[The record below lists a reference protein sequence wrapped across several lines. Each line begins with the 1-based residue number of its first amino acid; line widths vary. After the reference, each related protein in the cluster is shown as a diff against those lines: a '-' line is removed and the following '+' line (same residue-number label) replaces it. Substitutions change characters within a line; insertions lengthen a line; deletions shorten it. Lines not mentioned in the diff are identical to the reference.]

1 MTTDTQLRGIAEAI
15 AARLVDGRIADA
27 VALLDGLHPA
37 DQADVVIE
45 LDEDA
50 QQQLIDAL
58 SPDQLAAILEYL
70 EDEERSD
77 IVEDLA
83 PGRLAPVLDRMD
95 DDDAVDLLQDL
106 EPERAQEV
114 LARMVDAAGVAPLL
128 CHDEDSAGGIMTRG
142 FVAVPQSLTA
152 EEAIAVLRRAK
163 PDAEKAYYLYVVDGT
178 GRLQG
183 VLGLRDLIVAEP
195 TARVTTL
202 MQRDVHSVLLGTD
215 QEECA
220 RLIAHYDLL
229 ALPVVDADNRLVGVL
244 TVDDLIDVVEDE
256 ATEDMYRMAGI
267 QGEERVFSPVPSSVR
282 RRLPWLYVNLCTAF
296 VAAATVSLFEGTIAE
311 FAVLAALMPMV
322 AGLGGN
328 AGTQTIT
335 LMVRS
340 LALGEVAPRE
350 ILPALRK
357 EVLVGLTNGVAV
369 GGVLGLVVGL
379 VTGNIILGMVLGS
392 ALVLNLLAAAT
403 AGVIVPLTLK
413 AWHIDP
419 ALASSIFTT
428 MVTDVLGF
436 FFLGLATVFI
446 ARL

>member
-1 MTTDTQLRGIAEAI
+1 MTADTQLRSVAEAV
-15 AARLVDGRIADA
+15 AAHLADGHTVDA

-45 LDEDA
+45 LEEA
-50 QQQLIDAL
+50 EQQQLVDAL

-70 EDEERSD
+70 ETEERSE
-77 IVEDLA
+77 IVDDLA
-83 PGRLAPVLDRMD
+83 PGRLAPVLDQMD
-95 DDDAVDLLQDL
+95 DDDADLLQDL

-114 LARMVDAAGVAPLL
+114 LARMVDAAGVVPLL
-128 CHDEDSAGGIMTRG
+128 RHDEDSAGGIMTRG
-142 FVAVPQSLTA
+142 FVTVPESLTA
-152 EEAIAVLRRAK
+152 EEAIAVLRRTR
-163 PDAEKAYYLYVVDGT
+163 PNAEKAYYLYVVDGD

-195 TARVTTL
+195 GVHVTML
-202 MQRDVHSVLLGTD
+202 MQRDVHSVPLGTD

-220 RLIAHYDLL
+220 RLIAHCDLL
-229 ALPVVDADNRLVGVL
+229 ALPVVDAEDRLAGVL
-244 TVDDLIDVVEDE
+244 TVDDLIDVVEEE

-282 RRLPWLYVNLCTAF
+282 RRLPWLYGNLCTAF
-296 VAAATVSLFEGTIAE
+296 IAAATVSLFEDTIAE
-311 FAVLAALMPMV
+311 LAVLAALMPMV

-328 AGTQTIT
+328 AGTPTIT

-340 LALGEVAPRE
+340 LALDEVAPRE
-350 ILPALRK
+350 IVPALRK
-357 EVLVGLTNGVAV
+357 EMLVGLTNGVAV
-369 GGVLGLVVGL
+369 GGVLGLVVGMIA
-379 VTGNIILGMVLGS
+379 GNAMLGVVLGS

-403 AGVIVPLTLK
+403 AGVTVPLTLK
-413 AWHIDP
+413 ALRIDP

-436 FFLGLATVFI
+436 FFFLGLATLFI
-446 ARL
+446 SRL